1 MAFTTHTHKKMASII
16 VSPLDSALYGS
27 EVVANDNKMK
37 IHKPEIIDEEV
48 DNENVLRRLIARLL
62 TEIQTG
68 HHGEGDILYDTIM
81 SNVIACKTFTS
92 RHIGRC
98 YITNKNYGA
107 DCEGLLGYMFDGA
120 QTSMGEG
127 WFLCG
132 FPYHESAKVL
142 IPFVEMSFNYSE
154 YMVPVC
160 DFPNV
165 PRDKNYIG
173 VRIMRSN
180 GAIQR
185 GIIKTNRQSMVQ
197 YRVIDNSSVVHPAYA
212 RPGSK
217 IRPIVTVHFNSDYTD
232 ADVDSVEVPLT
243 DATKKVPLD
252 QLIDAG
258 ELFQIDSVAIPDFR
272 TAIIHSVSN

>member
-1 MAFTTHTHKKMASII
+1 MASII

-62 TEIQTG
+62 TEIRTG
-68 HHGEGDILYDTIM
+68 NREEGDILYDTIM

-98 YITNKNYGA
+98 YITNKNYGP

-132 FPYHESAKVL
+132 FPYHESAKML

-197 YRVIDNSSVVHPAYA
+197 YRVIENSSFVHPSWA
-212 RPGSK
+212 RPGSH

-232 ADVDSVEVPLT
+232 ADVESAEVPFT
-243 DATKKVPLD
+243 DGTKKVPLD

-258 ELFQIDSVAIPDFR
+258 ELFQIDGAAIPDFR

>member
-1 MAFTTHTHKKMASII
+1 MHTLPPHTKMASIV

-37 IHKPEIIDEEV
+37 IYKPETIEEEV
-48 DNENVLRRLIARLL
+48 GNENVLRRLIARLL

-68 HHGEGDILYDTIM
+68 DRGEDDVLYDTIM
-81 SNVIACKTFTS
+81 NNVIACKTFSS

-98 YITNKNYGA
+98 YITNKNYGQN
-107 DCEGLLGYMFDGA
+107 CERLFGHMFDGA
-120 QTSMGEG
+120 RTTMGEG

-142 IPFVEMSFNYSE
+142 IPFVEMCFNYSE
-154 YMVPVC
+154 HIVPVC
-160 DFPNV
+160 DFPNI
-165 PRDKNYIG
+165 PKDKNYIG
-173 VRIMRSN
+173 VRIVRSN

-197 YRVIDNSSVVHPAYA
+197 YRVIEDGSFVHPAYA
-212 RPGSK
+212 RPGS
-217 IRPIVTVHFNSDYTD
+217 IVRTIVTVWFNSDYTD
-232 ADVDSVEVPLT
+232 ADVESVEVPET
-243 DATKKVPLD
+243 DASKKVPLD

-258 ELFQIDSVAIPDFR
+258 ELFQIDGVAIPDFR
-272 TAIIHSVSN
+272 LAITHSMTN